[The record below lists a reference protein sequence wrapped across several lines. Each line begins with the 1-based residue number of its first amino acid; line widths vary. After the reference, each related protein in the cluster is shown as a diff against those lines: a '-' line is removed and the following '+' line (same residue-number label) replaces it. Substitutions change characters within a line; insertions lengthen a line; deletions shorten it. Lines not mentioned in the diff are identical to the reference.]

1 MDIVGGIGLADAVRT
16 GGNQMS
22 ASLKLVQD
30 WYAALARGDVPAV
43 LAPLDANVL
52 WTEAEGFP
60 CAGDYRGPDEFVQG
74 VLVPLTT
81 EWEGFS
87 AVPSEFVDG
96 GNQVVAMGRYS
107 GKYKTTGKSFECDF
121 AHAWT
126 IRDGKVVRF
135 KQYVDSALVQE
146 AMRA

>member
-1 MDIVGGIGLADAVRT
+1 
-16 GGNQMS
+16 MS
-22 ASLKLVQD
+22 SNLRLVQD

-43 LAPLDANVL
+43 LAPLDPNVH

-60 CAGDYRGPDEFVQG
+60 CAGDYEGPDAVAQG

-87 AVPSEFVDG
+87 AVPAEFIDG
-96 GNQVVAMGRYS
+96 GDKIVAMGRYS
-107 GKYKTTGKSFECDF
+107 GKYKATGKSFECDF
-121 AHAWT
+121 AHVWT
-126 IRDGKVVRF
+126 IRDEKAVRF